1 MTIQTDIDVF
11 ASIVCGIDGSAESI
25 EAARQAGRLAAPEA
39 DVTLVGIVNEAAAV
53 SIGWP
58 AVPIAGAAR
67 VSRETITSGFEAAR
81 AELPGHLAVREA
93 TVAGPPAPL
102 SVVEARA
109 REATVVAVGS
119 HGHSRA
125 AGIVLG
131 SVATGLLHQAPCS
144 VLLARPA
151 GDGFPKTIVVGI
163 DGSAHSRRAA
173 EAAASLAKRTG
184 ATIRG
189 LVATGGGEIDFAD
202 VRSVVDDTGRYTLLD
217 DEHDPVDALAHVDA
231 DLLVV
236 GSRGLRGVR
245 ALGSVSERAAHRARC
260 SVLVVR

>member
-1 MTIQTDIDVF
+1 MAVRAHIDVF
-11 ASIVCGIDGSAESI
+11 TSIVCGIDGSAESI

-39 DVTLVGIVNEAAAV
+39 DVTLAGIVNETAAV

-67 VSRETITSGFEAAR
+67 VTREAIEAGFEAAR
-81 AELPGHLAVREA
+81 AELPGHVAVQQA
-93 TVAGPPAPL
+93 TVTGPPAPL

-109 REATVVAVGS
+109 REATVIAVGS

-125 AGIVLG
+125 AGIVVG

-144 VLLARPA
+144 VLLSRPA
-151 GDGFPKTIVVGI
+151 GEGFPVSIVVGI
-163 DGSAHSRRAA
+163 DGSAHSGRAA
-173 EAAASLAKRTG
+173 AVAAVLAERTG
-184 ATIRG
+184 ATISG
-189 LVATGGGEIDFAD
+189 LVAMGGDKIDFAL
-202 VRSVVDDTGRYTLLD
+202 VRLVVNDSGGFPLRD
-217 DEHDPVDALAHVDA
+217 DERDPVDALSHVEA
-231 DLLVV
+231 DLLVL

>member
-1 MTIQTDIDVF
+1 MTTRTQTEVF

-39 DVTLVGIVNEAAAV
+39 DVTLVGLVNEAAAV

-67 VSRETITSGFEAAR
+67 VSREAIEAGIGTAR
-81 AELPGHLAVREA
+81 AQLPGHVAVHHA
-93 TVAGPPAPL
+93 IVTGPPAPL

-131 SVATGLLHQAPCS
+131 SVATALLHEAPCS
-144 VLLARPA
+144 VLLSRQA
-151 GDGFPKTIVVGI
+151 GDGFPGSIVVAI
-163 DGSAHSRRAA
+163 DGSPHSRRAA
-173 EAAASLAKRTG
+173 AVAAALAKRTG
-184 ATIRG
+184 AELSG
-189 LVATGGGEIDFAD
+189 LVAMGGGEVDFVG
-202 VRSVVDDTGRYTLLD
+202 VRSVVDDSGGFPLRD
-217 DEHDPVDALAHVDA
+217 DERDPVDALARADA
-231 DLLVV
+231 GLLVV

-245 ALGSVSERAAHRARC
+245 ALGSVSERAAHQARC